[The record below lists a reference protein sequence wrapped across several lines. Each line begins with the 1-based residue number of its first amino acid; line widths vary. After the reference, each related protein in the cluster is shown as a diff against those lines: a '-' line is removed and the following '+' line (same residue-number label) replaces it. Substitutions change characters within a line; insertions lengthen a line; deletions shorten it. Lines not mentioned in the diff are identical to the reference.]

1 MALTDDQK
9 AARAEKRRR
18 VDALKEEEGAHRD
31 EARRREWRELG
42 MQLTLEQAA
51 AGEPCRGCG
60 LPIIDNLGS
69 WPGTMYLTPEDR
81 VLYDANQAQH
91 RETHPNC
98 DAHRW
103 SMQGSR
109 ATHCGYCCP
118 PLPLSPALSERIG
131 RLLATFPERRD
142 EELDIWERTLTCGHI
157 TEQKVHRT
165 NRAPSFSTQ
174 WCSEWGMTRGVM
186 SSEKIVDASARKAEI
201 ERNRD
206 EAVVRAERELAKAEK
221 AAALAKR
228 QLAQLQAGQ

>member
-42 MQLTLEQAA
+42 MLLTLEQAA

-69 WPGTMYLTPEDR
+69 WPGTIHLSPEDR
-81 VLYDANQAQH
+81 VLYDADQAQY
-91 RETHPNC
+91 REMHPNC

-118 PLPLSPALSERIG
+118 PLPLSPAQSERIS
-131 RLLATFPERRD
+131 RFLASFPERRE
-142 EELDIWERTLTCGHI
+142 EELDIWKRMLTCGH
-157 TEQKVHRT
+157 TAEQKVHRT

-174 WCSEWGMTRGVM
+174 WCSECEMTRGVM
-186 SSEKIVDASARKAEI
+186 SSEKIMDASVRNADI
-201 ERNRD
+201 ERNRND
-206 EAVVRAERELAKAEK
+206 AVAHAERELAKAEK
-221 AAALAKR
+221 AAAAAKR
-228 QLAQLQAGQ
+228 HLAQLQAG

>member
-1 MALTDDQK
+1 MALTQDQK

-18 VDALKEEEGAHRD
+18 VDALKEEERAHRN

-51 AGEPCRGCG
+51 TGEPCRGCG

-81 VLYDANQAQH
+81 VPYDADQAQY
-91 RETHPNC
+91 REMHPNC

-109 ATHCGYCCP
+109 ATHSGYSCP
-118 PLPLSPALSERIG
+118 PLPLSPAQSERIS
-131 RLLATFPERRD
+131 RLLASFPERRE
-142 EELDIWERTLTCGHI
+142 EELDIWKRTLTCGHI
-157 TEQKVHRT
+157 AEQKVHRT

-174 WCSEWGMTRGVM
+174 WCSECEITRGVM
-186 SSEKIVDASARKAEI
+186 TSEKIMDASVRKTDI
-201 ERNRD
+201 ERNRND
-206 EAVVRAERELAKAEK
+206 AVAHAER
-221 AAALAKR
+221 
-228 QLAQLQAGQ
+228 